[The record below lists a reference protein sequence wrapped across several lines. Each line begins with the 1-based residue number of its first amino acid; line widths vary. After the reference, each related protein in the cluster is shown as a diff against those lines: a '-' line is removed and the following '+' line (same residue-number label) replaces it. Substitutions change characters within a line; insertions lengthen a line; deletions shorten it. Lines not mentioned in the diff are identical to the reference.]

1 MPARRE
7 VREDACEKGGER
19 EKGKDGREN
28 KVAVYASAGCFFLP
42 PTCVEL
48 VSIGG
53 SWVYSPDFLVCRVG
67 NEDARG
73 LRIQHFLCYRL
84 RHKYCIPDMFR
95 GVRIE
100 FHWKTIYSSRRGE
113 KRISASTRRTPDV
126 PRGEYF
132 WDLCLEFERVVRHL
146 RALKH
151 LGHHEE
157 HRFHELSLML

>member
-113 KRISASTRRTPDV
+113 NAFQLRPDAHLMSLAVNTFGIFVWSLSVLSDICVRSSTLV
-126 PRGEYF
+126 IMKSIGSMSS
-132 WDLCLEFERVVRHL
+132 V
-146 RALKH
+146 
-151 LGHHEE
+151 
-157 HRFHELSLML
+157 